1 MSQKIENPFAAA
13 ASNRKSDPDCVFAA
27 RPFMANVLKRYWKH
41 LVRQGG
47 KSFLTANE
55 VLKFMN
61 RAGIHYRP
69 DGSTLHFANGVG
81 DVLGKHALNLLSDG
95 RSPRGFYM
103 PSIEWSDEERN
114 EFLALAPGERVK
126 AIVKR
131 HEELKAEVLPE
142 FSATDGIAS
151 DRSMDD
157 PGVQASEVEHAPAGP
172 AFVQTK
178 NEGDEDLAAA

>member
-13 ASNRKSDPDCVFAA
+13 ASNRLSDPECVFAA
-27 RPFMANVLKRYWKH
+27 RPFMANVLKRYWKN

-47 KSFLTANE
+47 KSFLTASE

-69 DGSTLHFANGVG
+69 DGSTLRFANGVG
-81 DVLGKHALNLLSDG
+81 DVLGKHALNLLTDG

-103 PSIEWSDEERN
+103 PSIEWSDEERRA
-114 EFLALAPGERVK
+114 FLALAPGERVK

-131 HEELKAEVLPE
+131 HEELKAEVLPDLL
-142 FSATDGIAS
+142 STDGVAPDHS
-151 DRSMDD
+151 LDG
-157 PGVQASEVEHAPAGP
+157 PGVPASEVEESPAGP
-172 AFVQTK
+172 AFVRTEDDG
-178 NEGDEDLAAA
+178 NEDLAAA